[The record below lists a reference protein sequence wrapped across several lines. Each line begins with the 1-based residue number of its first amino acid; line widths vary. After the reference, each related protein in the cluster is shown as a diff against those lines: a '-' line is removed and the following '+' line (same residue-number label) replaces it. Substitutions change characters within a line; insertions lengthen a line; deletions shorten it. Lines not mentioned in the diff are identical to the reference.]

1 MILDTNALS
10 ATAEGVPAILRALSR
25 ADELLLPVIVL
36 GEYRYG
42 IAQSRHRVRY
52 TRWLDSLIGDCTVL
66 EVSEG
71 TTHTTM
77 RISTRNFGILESPF
91 RRMTFGLLHSAVS
104 TSFHS

>member
-25 ADELLLPVIVL
+25 ADELLLPAIVL

-66 EVSEG
+66 EGRREL
-71 TTHTTM
+71 HTTM
-77 RISTRNFGILESPF
+77 RISLRSFGILESPF
-91 RRMTFGLLHSAVS
+91 QRMTFGLLHSTVS
-104 TSFHS
+104 TRFHS